1 VRLNAVYDWI
11 AISDNV
17 IESVTTSALS
27 YADTSMLLT
36 GGISPENNAGF
47 TFVKSLLAVFDL

>member
-1 VRLNAVYDWI
+1 MNAVYDWI